1 MGCSYGHWKVTGKT
15 YYIYIINDFCNF
27 QWTYEQSM
35 SYCNLQINNIKAE
48 IKYLIIN
55 RDKVQCDAL
64 INTQFIYALIIWNF
78 SR

>member
-1 MGCSYGHWKVTGKT
+1 
-15 YYIYIINDFCNF
+15 
-27 QWTYEQSM
+27 M

-64 INTQFIYALIIWNF
+64 IDTQFIYALII
-78 SR
+78 